1 MRKMQEVIPLVW
13 AFAFLILGSWAY
25 GHPAAKPKI
34 RFSVPYDCETDRGDR
49 TRCLSNAFEPGLS
62 VVLINEE
69 RVCGAK
75 TADAFTEKLY
85 RDFRATRLTGTD
97 ECIAVKDSETD
108 FDIAIIGAETGAVHM
123 VSVKK
128 DEAPAPKQMELTA
141 RKLAV
146 PRIEEPQR
154 LIDGTRVSVGLS
166 DAQPKVLRTEN
177 VTLLIF
183 QLQEDGKP
191 SEPGPTV
198 ALMDGGIFR
207 LEGACTYGEPTFFF
221 VNDKLHLT
229 YAATVG
235 CCGCGNLNFFVYN
248 LSSGT
253 PRQVYRND
261 TFSN

>member
-1 MRKMQEVIPLVW
+1 
-13 AFAFLILGSWAY
+13 
-25 GHPAAKPKI
+25 
-34 RFSVPYDCETDRGDR
+34 VPYNCKTDRGDR
-49 TRCLSNAFEPGLS
+49 IRCLANDFKPGLS
-62 VVLINEE
+62 VVLLSEE

-75 TADAFTEKLY
+75 TADAFTENLY
-85 RDFRATRLTGTD
+85 RGFRATRLTETD
-97 ECIAVKDSETD
+97 ECIAVKDNKTD
-108 FDIAIIGAETGAVHM
+108 FEIAIIGAETDAVHK
-123 VSVKK
+123 VSVKR
-128 DEAPAPKQMELTA
+128 DGAPVPKEMELTA

-154 LIDGTRVSVGLS
+154 LIDGTRVSVGLC

-198 ALMDGGIFR
+198 VLMDGKIFR
-207 LEGACTYGEPTFFF
+207 LEGACTYEEPTFFF

-235 CCGCGNLNFFVYN
+235 CCGCGNLNFFVYD

-261 TFSN
+261 MFSN

>member
-1 MRKMQEVIPLVW
+1 MRKMQQVILPVW

-25 GHPAAKPKI
+25 GHPAAKPEI
-34 RFSVPYDCETDRGDR
+34 RFSVPYNCETDRGDR
-49 TRCLSNAFEPGLS
+49 TRCLADAFKPGLS
-62 VVLINEE
+62 VVLLNEE

-75 TADAFTEKLY
+75 TADAFTEKLS

-97 ECIAVKDSETD
+97 ECIAVKDNETD
-108 FDIAIIGAETGAVHM
+108 FDIAIIGAGTEAVHK

-128 DEAPAPKQMELTA
+128 DGAPVPKEMELKA
-141 RKLAV
+141 RELAV

-166 DAQPKVLRTEN
+166 DAQPKVFRTEN

-183 QLQEDGKP
+183 QLQEDGEP
-191 SEPGPTV
+191 SEPGPTIV
-198 ALMDGGIFR
+198 LMDGKIFR
-207 LEGACTYGEPTFFF
+207 LEGACTYGKPTFFF

-235 CCGCGNLNFFVYN
+235 CCGCGNLNSFVYD

-253 PRQVYRND
+253 PRQVYSND
-261 TFSN
+261 VFSN